1 MPRPVA
7 RAVVVGVVAWCSV
20 ACAVPVAGTARAEPQ
35 RTIDGTRLEQEV
47 RDFLAA
53 DPATAPLALASVE
66 CPPQAV
72 VDPRTV
78 LFCQVV
84 GAGRVRS
91 IPVTVLDADGDYR
104 IGQPF

>member
-1 MPRPVA
+1 MPRSLVHA
-7 RAVVVGVVAWCSV
+7 IVVGAVAALSV
-20 ACAVPVAGTARAEPQ
+20 ACAVPVSGTAQAEPQ
-35 RTIDGTRLEQEV
+35 PTIDGARLEQEV
-47 RDFLAA
+47 RDFLAS

-66 CPPQAV
+66 CPPRV
-72 VDPRTV
+72 VIDPRTV

-91 IPVTVLDADGDYR
+91 IPVTVLDAAGDYR